1 MNYNKKLDKIGL
13 AIYHTGIEINGSEYA
28 YGGNALLDSSGVYE
42 MRPKKHDVFLFRQS
56 IEVKDLK
63 LESMEV
69 VYKVLPGIMKKFKAN
84 KYNMLRFNCNHF
96 SDEFLR
102 KISKEKQRLPAYLNR
117 PANIGG
123 KVHCL
128 IPIRYLIVIP
138 PGTSEEEV

>member
-1 MNYNKKLDKIGL
+1 
-13 AIYHTGIEINGSEYA
+13 
-28 YGGNALLDSSGVYE
+28 
-42 MRPKKHDVFLFRQS
+42 
-56 IEVKDLK
+56 
-63 LESMEV
+63 MEV

-102 KISKEKQRLPAYLNR
+102 KISKDKHRLPAYLNR
-117 PANIGG
+117 PAYIGG

-128 IPIRYLIVIP
+128 VPMRYLIVIP